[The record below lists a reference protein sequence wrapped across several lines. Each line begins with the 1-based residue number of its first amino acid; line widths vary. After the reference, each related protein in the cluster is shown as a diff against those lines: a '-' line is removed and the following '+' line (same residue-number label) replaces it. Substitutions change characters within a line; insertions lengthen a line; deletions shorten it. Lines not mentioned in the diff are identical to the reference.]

1 MPAQEPGVKKARPLP
16 CQANASLSAVT
27 ANSDGTV
34 TVSLALSNNC
44 PHVQRAS
51 HFSVYDNTLA
61 VAPGIP
67 AYPVAFPGQYTVAGS
82 AKDNAPAITVNQA
95 VSGPAY
101 DVTIVSA
108 NRFLRRF
115 TGDVTKA
122 GAKLRV
128 IPSYY
133 AAGDDD
139 KSLITFNLV
148 NNSGKAVTFTL
159 TYNNYA
165 SAPADK
171 IKADAHGR
179 WSHPADDLVTAHGWY
194 DVTVTADIDPTWSQ
208 RFIGH
213 IENGQDSVTGSF

>member
-1 MPAQEPGVKKARPLP
+1 
-16 CQANASLSAVT
+16 
-27 ANSDGTV
+27 V
-34 TVSLALSNNC
+34 TVSLALSNNG

-67 AYPVAFPGQYTVAGS
+67 AYPAAFPGQYTVAGS
-82 AKDNAPAITVNQA
+82 AKGNGPATTVTRA

-115 TGDVTKA
+115 TGDATKA
-122 GAKLRV
+122 GAKLQV
-128 IPSYY
+128 TPSYY

-139 KSLITFNLV
+139 KSLITFDLV

-159 TYNNYA
+159 TYNNYT
-165 SAPADK
+165 SAAADK
-171 IKADAHGR
+171 INADAHGR
-179 WSHPADDLVTAHGWY
+179 WSHQVDDLVTAHGWY

-213 IENGQDSVTGSF
+213 IENGADSVTGSF